1 MSHSKEIIIKCPA
14 CEARFEA
21 EREAQ
26 ASFVSCPD
34 CDMQVRISGM
44 SERKQGRAASAARR
58 ISSISSIPRARH
70 HTNVQIGDLSA
81 GKAAIDLET
90 IRTRKQVREE
100 DRDLVIDEGEELESL
115 SSKSSTKDA
124 SRSSA
129 RTSIERR
136 AAKLEERAAK
146 LEERAAKLGQMK
158 LKKPK
163 PKPKAEKPKAEKPKA
178 EKPKAEKPKA
188 EKLKSEAP
196 KSSEE
201 KSKDED
207 GVEYEKV
214 EVRSSGERRRLRRAP
229 KAEVPAPRGTVD
241 APKYVENLRTES
253 SEVLVAPEGEVE
265 GKKAETEERVEPKE
279 RVKPTQDFEERRVSD
294 GAEWRRHQP
303 TRVEAPQW
311 EGGEPGEGQEEYNEI
326 VTDQGDIDRVTRRIF
341 IGIISVL
348 GLFALFASFQ
358 FILAQAGWLES
369 NIEVVD
375 APPLPEDH
383 MGRWSRAE
391 MLDLSRPV
399 INKFFA
405 STSNEEALQY
415 VRRAGKVAFMMKKH
429 YAPFGFSPVKIDS
442 LGAPEDCNIVADGY
456 FVVPVTL
463 ADFSSRGIALEVP
476 ESKDGD
482 WLIDWESWVGYS
494 EMDFSEMRLRQ
505 PKDPVVVRCY
515 LVQDEYYNFAFSDRE
530 KYLSFKLIDHTRED
544 QLWGYIDKL
553 SDSYSRLAT
562 ALAGTQGSSSSE
574 ELATLKVWFLD
585 NPQNPASDQVEIT
598 DLVTFGWVLRD

>member
-1 MSHSKEIIIKCPA
+1 MSNSKEIIIKCPA

-26 ASFVSCPD
+26 ATFVSCPD

-58 ISSISSIPRARH
+58 ISNISSIPKARH

-81 GKAAIDLET
+81 GKATIDFET

-115 SSKSSTKDA
+115 SLKSSTKDA

-163 PKPKAEKPKAEKPKA
+163 PKAEKRKAEKPKAEKPKA
-178 EKPKAEKPKA
+178 E
-188 EKLKSEAP
+188 AP

-201 KSKDED
+201 KSKDDD

-265 GKKAETEERVEPKE
+265 EKKAETKERVE
-279 RVKPTQDFEERRVSD
+279 PTQDFEERRVSE

-311 EGGEPGEGQEEYNEI
+311 EGGESGEGQEEYNEI
-326 VTDQGDIDRVTRRIF
+326 VTDQGDIDRVPRRIF

-429 YAPFGFSPVKIDS
+429 YAPFGFSPVKIGS
-442 LGAPEDCNIVADGY
+442 LGAAEDCNIVADGY

-476 ESKDGD
+476 ESEDGD

-562 ALAGTQGSSSSE
+562 ALAGSQGSSSSE

-585 NPQNPASDQVEIT
+585 NPQNPATDQVEIT

>member
-163 PKPKAEKPKAEKPKA
+163 PKAEKPKAEKPKA

-279 RVKPTQDFEERRVSD
+279 RVKPTQDFEERRVSE

>member
-279 RVKPTQDFEERRVSD
+279 RVKPTQDFEERRVSE

>member
-158 LKKPK
+158 LKKP
-163 PKPKAEKPKAEKPKA
+163 KPKA

>member
-178 EKPKAEKPKA
+178 EKPKAEK
-188 EKLKSEAP
+188 LKSEAP

-265 GKKAETEERVEPKE
+265 EKKAETEERVEPKE
-279 RVKPTQDFEERRVSD
+279 RVKPTQDFEERRVSE

-303 TRVEAPQW
+303 TRVEVPQW

-326 VTDQGDIDRVTRRIF
+326 VTDKGDIDRVTRRIF

-442 LGAPEDCNIVADGY
+442 LGAPEDCNVVADGY

-585 NPQNPASDQVEIT
+585 NPQNPASDQVELT